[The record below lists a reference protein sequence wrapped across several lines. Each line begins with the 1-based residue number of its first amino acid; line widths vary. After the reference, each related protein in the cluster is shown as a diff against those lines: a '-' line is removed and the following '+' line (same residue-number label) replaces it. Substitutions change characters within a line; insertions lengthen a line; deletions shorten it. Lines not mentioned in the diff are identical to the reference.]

1 MNNLTIGGAQSR
13 ICYEVYNAYYSF
25 GFGYTFYV
33 IKTSY
38 EKMDTR
44 DIEISLDEQTLTI
57 TLKYE
62 ST

>member
-13 ICYEVYNAYYSF
+13 LVYEVYNAYYSL
-25 GFGYTFYV
+25 GYGYTFYI

-57 TLKYE
+57 TLTLK
-62 ST
+62 S